1 MAMQLRVADKKPF
14 ARSEFANR
22 EAPDV
27 DQREFPVASATPH
40 LPKMIR
46 DEILDFYAFL
56 FRQRGFC
63 QIGMTFEQFLIV
75 IATVKPGD
83 LLPAIDEPQESLRFY
98 KV

>member
-1 MAMQLRVADKKPF
+1 MAMLLTATDKKAF

-27 DQREFPVASATPH
+27 EQREFPVAGATPQ
-40 LPKMIR
+40 LPTVIR

-56 FRQRGFC
+56 FCQRGFC

-83 LLPAIDEPQESLRFY
+83 LVPAIDEPQKSLRFY
-98 KV
+98 SV